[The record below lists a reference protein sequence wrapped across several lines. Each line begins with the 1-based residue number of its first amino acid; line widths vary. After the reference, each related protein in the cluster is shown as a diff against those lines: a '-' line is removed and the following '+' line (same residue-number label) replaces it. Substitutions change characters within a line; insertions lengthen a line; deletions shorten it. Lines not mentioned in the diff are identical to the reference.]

1 MTLSNARR
9 RDRHRPATGTQL
21 AGAVYNTRV
30 VLEMGLTTHRRLL
43 AIAAIVTL
51 LAGACQS
58 SLVPPPGSLIPS
70 PSSAESASG
79 PPSSSSTDIFAVTGL
94 EAERVASV
102 VRFVTAF
109 DAGRLDDAS
118 AVFAD
123 DAALNDCDFVT
134 HEIIEARGRAAI
146 RAWLVQRF
154 ADHDRLV
161 IARIFNMN
169 PDPNSN
175 QGVGVEWA
183 LRSSDTIARL
193 GAPNGI
199 VPQGVAK
206 VVFDTSGQR
215 IIGFANAPGG
225 APAGVVLNMCSVPT
239 PTGAPSPTSS
249 G

>member
-1 MTLSNARR
+1 
-9 RDRHRPATGTQL
+9 
-21 AGAVYNTRV
+21 VYNTRV
-30 VLEMGLTTHRRLL
+30 VLEVGLTTHRRLL

-58 SLVPPPGSLIPS
+58 NLVPPLGSLNPS
-70 PSSAESASG
+70 PSAADSASR
-79 PPSSSSTDIFAVTGL
+79 PPSSPSTDIFAVTGL
-94 EAERVASV
+94 EAERIASV
-102 VRFVTAF
+102 MRFVTAF
-109 DAGRLDDAS
+109 NAARLDDAS

-123 DAALNDCDFVT
+123 DAALNDCDFAS

-175 QGVGVEWA
+175 QSVGVEFA
-183 LRSSDTIARL
+183 LRTSDTIARL
-193 GAPNGI
+193 GAPNGL
-199 VPQGVAK
+199 VPQGEAK
-206 VVFDTSGQR
+206 VVFDPTGQR
-215 IIGFANAPGG
+215 ITTFANAPGG
-225 APAGVVLNMCSVPT
+225 APVGVVLNMCSVPT
-239 PTGAPSPTSS
+239 PTGSPVPTSS

>member
-1 MTLSNARR
+1 MHGRSM
-9 RDRHRPATGTQL
+9 
-21 AGAVYNTRV
+21 AV
-30 VLEMGLTTHRRLL
+30 
-43 AIAAIVTL
+43 AAIVSVL
-51 LAGACQS
+51 VGACGS
-58 SLVPPPGSLIPS
+58 TFVLPPASLIPS
-70 PSSAESASG
+70 PSSTETASA
-79 PPSSSSTDIFAVTGL
+79 PPSSPSTDIFAVTGL

-109 DAGRLDDAS
+109 NGGRLDDSS
-118 AVFAD
+118 AAFAD
-123 DAALNDCDFVT
+123 DAVLNDCDFVT
-134 HEIIEARGRAAI
+134 HEIIEARGKAAI

-175 QGVGVEWA
+175 QGVGVEFA

-193 GAPNGI
+193 GAPNGL
-199 VPQGVAK
+199 VPQGEAK
-206 VVFDTSGQR
+206 VVFDPTGQR

-225 APAGVVLNMCSVPT
+225 APNGVVLNMCSVPR
-239 PTGAPSPTSS
+239 PTGSPGPTSP